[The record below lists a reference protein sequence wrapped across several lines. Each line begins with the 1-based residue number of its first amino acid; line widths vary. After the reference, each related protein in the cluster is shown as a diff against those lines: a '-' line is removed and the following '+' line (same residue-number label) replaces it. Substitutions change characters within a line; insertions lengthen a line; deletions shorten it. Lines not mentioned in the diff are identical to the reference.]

1 MAVIKVKPKTKSKSR
16 VKSKVKSK
24 VVSKVNVV
32 KNGLIGTGALTL
44 IGGGL
49 LAYNKLKGKSN
60 ESDTNIKKE
69 EISKDIINKLN
80 TKLEKQE
87 ISIKQLEET
96 IKNLNNSYNKS
107 NAQIKEKFNSNFK
120 FVADK
125 FSNNLNIK
133 TRQSLNFLD

>member
-1 MAVIKVKPKTKSKSR
+1 MAANKSKIKNK

-24 VVSKVNVV
+24 VASKINVV

-60 ESDTNIKKE
+60 ESYTNIKKE
-69 EISKDIINKLN
+69 EISKDIIDKLHK
-80 TKLEKQE
+80 KLDNQE
-87 ISIKQLEET
+87 ITIKQLEET

-125 FSNNLNIK
+125 FWDKLKISIK
-133 TRQSLNFLD
+133 RDLHYLD